1 MERQLP
7 SLRLTPV
14 LGADFKSFEELSWII
29 NSSVVG
35 GLEWSKAGADRRLSL
50 LVNYYHGFAPYGQFF
65 AQKVEMVGAG
75 LYFRFDD
82 GQ

>member
-35 GLEWSKAGADRRLSL
+35 GLGGLEWSKAGADRRLSL
-50 LVNYYHGFAPYGQFF
+50 LVNYYHGFVPYGQFF

-75 LYFRFDD
+75 LYFSF
-82 GQ
+82 